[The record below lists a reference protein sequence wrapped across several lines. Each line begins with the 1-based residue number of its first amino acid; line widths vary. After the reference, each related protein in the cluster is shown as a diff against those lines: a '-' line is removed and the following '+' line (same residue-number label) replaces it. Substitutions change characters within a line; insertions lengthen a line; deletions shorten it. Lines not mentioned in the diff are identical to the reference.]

1 MNRHF
6 IQATAVAGT
15 LDLLAAMGIT
25 LYFGKRSVGDMLRF
39 VASGPVPSA
48 SDMGVGG
55 AVVGVIVHFALMAV
69 MVALYFAASRRWPA
83 LHAKPIAFGTI
94 YGLITYV
101 VMNVIVVPLR
111 WPEAWPPS
119 TPSIVTQLFCHIVLV
134 GIPIALFA
142 ARGRGMRDWA

>member
-6 IQATAVAGT
+6 IQATAVAGA

-48 SDMGVGG
+48 SDMGAGG
-55 AVVGVIVHFALMAV
+55 AVLGVIVHFVLMAV

-83 LHAKPIAFGTI
+83 LHARPIASGVL

-119 TPSIVTQLFCHIVLV
+119 ATSIITQLFCHIVLV

-142 ARGRGMRDWA
+142 ARGRGLRDWA